1 MKNIITLLTIIF
13 LFSCNE
19 ETKVKENKIEI
30 QKFTKFETFLKDFL
44 NQNPNWDNNQK
55 TIKET
60 SKEFKKELIVY
71 FKNNDSV
78 FYDHPLQLKFTSENG
93 KFGLFRIWG
102 TDRIKESGL
111 DPSYQNEWYVDVVME
126 IPKSQIDTLVEGIY
140 YRIIGK
146 FNKYIS
152 ENDGYFN
159 LSQSWTFEPSI
170 DKNSSS
176 KIVTQFNIGCIN
188 IKPTKIETIYGSETN
203 GDYYYL
209 RKFVKNKE

>member
-1 MKNIITLLTIIF
+1 MKTIITLLSIIF

-19 ETKVKENKIEI
+19 QTKVKENRTETFKY
-30 QKFTKFETFLKDFL
+30 TNFETFLNQFL
-44 NQNPNWDNNQK
+44 EQNPKWDNNQK

-60 SKEFKKELIVY
+60 SRQFKKELIKY

-78 FYDHPLQLKFTSENG
+78 FYDHPLQLKFTSDNG

-102 TDRIKESGL
+102 TDKIKQNGL

-126 IPKSQIDTLVEGIY
+126 ISKSQIDTLVEGTY

-159 LSQSWTFEPSI
+159 LSQSWTFEPSL
-170 DKNSSS
+170 DRNSSS
-176 KIVTQFNIGCIN
+176 KVVRQFNIGCLN
-188 IKPTKIETIYGSETN
+188 IKPIKIETIYGSETN

-209 RKFVKNKE
+209 RKFVKSKD